1 MKMDKKSLSAVI
13 IYGIILF
20 VYIVAFFAIPFP
32 KFSVAWISFLFTLI
46 AIAGSLFVTALA
58 FKSKETV
65 ISKVYGFPIF
75 RVGAIYAAVQLV
87 LGLVFSVVGLLVPA
101 WIPLVIYV
109 VLLGAAAIGVIITDN
124 TRDMIEQLDE
134 ELKVDIKN
142 VTYFQVD
149 IAGIV
154 DACENDEVK
163 PELAELNDLFTY
175 SDPVS
180 NDETRPLEDEIKELL
195 KELRGIIDEG
205 STEDIKKLIKKI
217 KLALNERNRVC
228 KVSK

>member
-1 MKMDKKSLSAVI
+1 MKLSEILKDLSYTCDNFGDCDITDIA
-13 IYGIILF
+13 YDSRKCGEGILF
-20 VYIVAFFAIPFP
+20 VC
-32 KFSVAWISFLFTLI
+32 L
-46 AIAGSLFVTALA
+46 
-58 FKSKETV
+58 
-65 ISKVYGFPIF
+65 
-75 RVGAIYAAVQLV
+75 VGAFTDGHKYIQSAYDK
-87 LGLVFSVVGLLVPA
+87 GSRVFLCEREVDLPDDA
-101 WIPLVIYV
+101 M
-109 VLLGAAAIGVIITDN
+109 VIITDN

-154 DACENDEVK
+154 DACENEEVK